1 METPNFRSYF
11 LIRIKFARTVNE
23 IHGDLL
29 STFPESCPGLST
41 LQRWHTEFDKGVFAL
56 EKKARQK
63 RMMTTRQVAVEVS
76 LPSKTVLR
84 LLTEDLGLRNLLSVL
99 VPHQLSEANKTQR
112 VKCCQN
118 LLKLFQ
124 DQGGLSGV
132 SSVNPGQVLVLLG
145 FGGAEASLGGAHRSR
160 FLDPPCETDSEE
172 DDDSYG
178 VHLQAEVY
186 IDHCTTCRDHSQP
199 EHHDRRFLSLKKDKI
214 RLKDCLLMWGNAR
227 PHTATDTREFLTRRD
242 VEPVKQSPYSPDLNL
257 CDRFLFR
264 KLKHL
269 LREDEFGGH
278 EEATLAVQRA
288 MRRVSEDELYDQ
300 LRKLR
305 GHCHDVIA
313 VGGDY
318 VY

>member
-1 METPNFRSYF
+1 METPDFRSYF
-11 LIRIKFARTVNE
+11 LIRIKLARTVYE

-29 STFPESCPGLST
+29 STFPDSCPGLYT
-41 LQRWHTEFDKGVFAL
+41 LQRWHTEFDKVFLPWRRRPILDVPGRRGQRRMITPDDHSTSCCRGVPTIYNCFQASDGGSRAP
-56 EKKARQK
+56 KPPQR
-63 RMMTTRQVAVEVS
+63 
-76 LPSKTVLR
+76 
-84 LLTEDLGLRNLLSVL
+84 
-99 VPHQLSEANKTQR
+99 VPNKTQR
-112 VKCCQN
+112 VNCSR
-118 LLKLFQ
+118 
-124 DQGGLSGV
+124 GELSGG
-132 SSVNPGQVLVLLG
+132 SSVSPGQVLVLLG
-145 FGGAEASLGGAHRSR
+145 FGGAEASLGGAHGGPV
-160 FLDPPCETDSEE
+160 LDPPCETDSEE
-172 DDDSYG
+172 DDDSDG
-178 VHLQAEVY
+178 VHLQAEAANRNTMIEY
-186 IDHCTTCRDHSQP
+186 LRTTGK
-199 EHHDRRFLSLKKDKI
+199 RFLSLKKEKI

-257 CDRFLFR
+257 CDRFLFQ

-269 LREDEFGGH
+269 HREDEFGVH
-278 EEATLAVQRA
+278 KEATLAVQWV